1 MKTNLFFQ
9 IVTLCLLS
17 TSAFAQVSQTILN
30 PNLRN
35 HPELRLHINQS
46 KSSSANAPR
55 IIFIHGV
62 PGSAETFSDSFENA
76 ELRKAGD
83 LITYDRPGF
92 GKSDNNKTFYTI
104 DEQAQAV
111 IEIMNLDHANQNP
124 VILVATSYGAMI
136 AMKVAQLDSRVKSVV
151 SFAAVYDPNS
161 ATRTLAQKL
170 TPESYKVLLP
180 TFLLNADNEINNY
193 KNDLTT
199 VTNDIRKVTAS
210 IIAVHG
216 LRDLSVDPKNATVLQ
231 NLLSKEQVK
240 VKIISYGDHG
250 IASNDPNTVRRT
262 ILEAI
267 NNLQN

>member
-1 MKTNLFFQ
+1 M
-9 IVTLCLLS
+9 
-17 TSAFAQVSQTILN
+17 AQVSQIILN
-30 PNLRN
+30 PNFRN

-62 PGSAETFSDSFENA
+62 PGSASTFSDTFENS
-76 ELRKAGD
+76 ELRKVAD

-92 GKSDNNKTFYTI
+92 GKSDNNKTFYTL

-111 IEIMNLDHANQNP
+111 IEIMNLDYANQKP
-124 VILVATSYGAMI
+124 VILVASSYGAMI
-136 AMKVAQLDSRVKSVV
+136 AMKVAQMDSRVKSVV
-151 SFAAVYDPNS
+151 SFAGVYDPNS
-161 ATRTLAQKL
+161 ATQTLGQKL
-170 TPESYKVLLP
+170 MPNSYKVLLP
-180 TFLLNADNEINNY
+180 NFLLNADNEINSY
-193 KNDLTT
+193 KSDLTA

-216 LRDLSVDPKNATVLQ
+216 LRDLSVDPKNATLLQ
-231 NLLSKEQVK
+231 SLLSKEQVK

-250 IASNDPNTVRRT
+250 IASNDLNTVRKT

-267 NNLQN
+267 SNLQN